1 MKENVLIAV
10 VSVLVGLM
18 VGYLAWGAATQPGP
32 MGSNRWWR
40 YGQLDDGWHGRYDG
54 PRDDGPA
61 QCP

>member
-32 MGSNRWWR
+32 MGTMMGGGMGSSMM
-40 YGQLDDGWHGRYDG
+40 GPMGGGHGMMATG
-54 PRDDGPA
+54 
-61 QCP
+61 